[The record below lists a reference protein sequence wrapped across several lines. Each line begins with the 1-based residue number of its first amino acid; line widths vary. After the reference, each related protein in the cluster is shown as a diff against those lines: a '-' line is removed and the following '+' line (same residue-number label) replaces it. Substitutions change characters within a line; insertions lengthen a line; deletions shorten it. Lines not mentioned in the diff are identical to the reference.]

1 MRKLF
6 YALFFSILLLTSCQ
20 KNQTSQQ
27 TKETPSQTVSLKI
40 NDADILHQSVKALS
54 AVIIE
59 DIFVPPVSS
68 RIYAYATLAAYEALR
83 NEYPDYQSITAQL
96 NGFEPMPAPEPS
108 KQYAFVIASIR
119 AFFTVGKGL
128 IHSPQELEK
137 YENQLYNQ
145 LKPQIASEEV
155 FKNSIEFGNAVAEVF
170 KKRITKDN
178 YKETRGME
186 RYTPL
191 KGEQYW
197 QPTAPAYMDA
207 VEPFWN
213 KILPFS
219 LEKTDQFKPEQ
230 PYPFSL
236 DKKSPFYKETI
247 EVYEVGKNLT
257 QEQKIIATFWD
268 NNPFEMKYEGHL
280 EYAVKKISPGG
291 HWIQITS
298 LVAQATQA
306 NLMQT
311 AESYALVAV
320 ALADG
325 FISCW
330 DEKYRS
336 NYVRPQTVI
345 EKHIDDKWT
354 PYIQTPPFPEYTSG
368 HSVISHSAATVLTKL
383 YGENFAFTDSTQTEY
398 GLPPRSFKSFLEAS
412 GEASMSRL
420 YGGIHFRKALEKGG
434 EQGIKVGTW
443 VMEKVKTKKTAL
455 AKKD

>member
-1 MRKLF
+1 MKNFCYTLLF
-6 YALFFSILLLTSCQ
+6 LALLVSACNEHKPAQ
-20 KNQTSQQ
+20 QTSNI
-27 TKETPSQTVSLKI
+27 PSQNISLKI
-40 NDADILHQSVKALS
+40 DDANILHQSVKALS
-54 AVIIE
+54 AVIIN

-68 RIYAYATLAAYEALR
+68 RIYAYTTLAAYEALR
-83 NEYPDYQSITAQL
+83 YGYPNYESITIQL
-96 NGFEPMPAPEPS
+96 NGFEPMPIPVPNKE
-108 KQYAFVIASIR
+108 YAFVIASIK
-119 AFFTVGKGL
+119 AFFSVSKVL
-128 IHSPQELEK
+128 VHSPQELEK

-145 LKPQIASEEV
+145 LKPQITSEEV
-155 FKNSIEFGNAVAEVF
+155 FQNSIDFGNAIAEVI

-178 YKETRGME
+178 YKETRGMA

-191 KGEQYW
+191 QGEQYW

-219 LEKTDQFKPEQ
+219 LEKADQFKPET

-257 QEQKIIATFWD
+257 EEQKTIATFWD

-298 LVAQATQA
+298 LVAQATHA
-306 NLMQT
+306 DLIRT

-345 EKHIDDKWT
+345 EKHIDDQWT

-368 HSVISHSAATVLTKL
+368 HSVISHAAATVLTKL
-383 YGENFAFTDSTQTEY
+383 YGENFAFTDSTQIEY
-398 GLPPRSFKSFLEAS
+398 GLQPRSFKSFLEAS

-420 YGGIHFRKALEKGG
+420 YGGIHFRKALEKGS

-443 VMEKVKTKKTAL
+443 VMEKVKTKKTNL
-455 AKKD
+455 AKKE